1 MSMSNMRNAARAMLN
16 RLSDMGTSIR
26 NMRSNNTAANDRIP
40 MNTVDE
46 EAGAEGD
53 HANPISSNP
62 TRSTGAGHG
71 GLQHEGVSTRNALGR
86 DACLI

>member
-1 MSMSNMRNAARAMLN
+1 MRNAARFMLN
-16 RLSDMGTSIR
+16 RLSDMGNSIR
-26 NMRSNNTAANDRIP
+26 NLRTNNAATNDRVP

-46 EAGAEGD
+46 EAGGAQGD
-53 HANPISSNP
+53 HDNPISSNP
-62 TRSTGAGHG
+62 TRTPGGVGHG